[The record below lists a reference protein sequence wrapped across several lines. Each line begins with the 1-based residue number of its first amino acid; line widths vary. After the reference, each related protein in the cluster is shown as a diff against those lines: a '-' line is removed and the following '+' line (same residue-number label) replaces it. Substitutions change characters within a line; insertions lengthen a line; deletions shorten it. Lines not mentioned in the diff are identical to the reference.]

1 MNANKILNPIIFYT
15 IFAMAV
21 GVSMIATPSYAVQ
34 GLDASGQT
42 KVNNAMAKRWSDQAK
57 GEKTPTDE
65 KRVLNVGSK
74 RNGTC
79 NVNVGTTPTDK
90 RGARQ
95 PKDVVVTT
103 KEVINVCK

>member
-1 MNANKILNPIIFYT
+1 MNANKIFSKILSL
-15 IFAMAV
+15 AV
-21 GVSMIATPSYAVQ
+21 FIVAIGGITLPAHAVQ

-42 KVNNAMAKRWSDQAK
+42 KVNNSMAKRWSEQSK

-79 NVNVGTTPTDK
+79 NVNIGTTAADK
-90 RGARQ
+90 RGTRQ
-95 PKDVVVTT
+95 PKEVVVTT

>member
-1 MNANKILNPIIFYT
+1 MSANKFFTVAAFVVAICFSIST
-15 IFAMAV
+15 AQ
-21 GVSMIATPSYAVQ
+21 AVQ

-42 KVNNAMAKRWSDQAK
+42 KVNNAMAKRWSEQSK

-65 KRVLNVGSK
+65 KKVLNVGSK

-79 NVNVGTTPTDK
+79 NVNIGTTAADK

-95 PKDVVVTT
+95 PKEVVVTT

>member
-1 MNANKILNPIIFYT
+1 MNANKKFLVMIIAFLGS
-15 IFAMAV
+15 AV
-21 GVSMIATPSYAVQ
+21 SLQAQAVQ

-42 KVNNAMAKRWSDQAK
+42 KVNNAMAKRWSEQAK

-65 KRVLNVGSK
+65 KRVVNVGSK
-74 RNGTC
+74 RQGTC
-79 NVNVGTTPTDK
+79 NVNVGTTQSDSRYGRK
-90 RGARQ
+90 